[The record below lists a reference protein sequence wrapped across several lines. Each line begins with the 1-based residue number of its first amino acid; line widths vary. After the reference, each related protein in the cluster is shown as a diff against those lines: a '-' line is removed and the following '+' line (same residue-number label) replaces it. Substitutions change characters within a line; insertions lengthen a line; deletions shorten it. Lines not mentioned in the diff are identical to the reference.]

1 MDTLKFSTSLY
12 VMTYVGACFNLLTLS
27 IFTWIAIF
35 TVPKLYVDHQ
45 VLLDEMANKVAGK
58 VKQMKVKVLES
69 LPGNIQPKIVVP
81 SKKE

>member
-27 IFTWIAIF
+27 IFTWITIF

-58 VKQMKVKVLES
+58 VKQMKVKVLEL